1 MKKIKAKL
9 EMDFIDET
17 NKRFRLSIDDPKED
31 LDVLQVETAMDTV
44 IANNIFVSDGVDL
57 IGYDAARIITTTV
70 EEMEF

>member
-1 MKKIKAKL
+1 MKTKL

-31 LDVLQVETAMDTV
+31 LDILQVETAMDTV

>member
-1 MKKIKAKL
+1 MKAKL

-31 LDVLQVETAMDTV
+31 LDILEVETAMDTV
-44 IANNIFVSDGVDL
+44 IANNVFVSNGVDL

>member
-1 MKKIKAKL
+1 MKAKL

>member
-1 MKKIKAKL
+1 MKAKL

-44 IANNIFVSDGVDL
+44 IANNVFVSNGVDL